1 MNITRIS
8 IERPTLLAVFY
19 ILVVLSGVYCFFSL
33 NYELTPQFSP
43 PVITVVTIYPGASPK
58 EVEQE
63 VTIHIED
70 ALASLAGV
78 ETITSN
84 SQDNFS
90 LVKLEL
96 KTSAKVDEVL
106 QNASRKL
113 LSVVEKLPTD
123 VRPPILTR
131 FDFNDLPIIRLAVFS
146 DVGIL
151 KLTKFC
157 RENIIT
163 AISQIDG
170 VADVS
175 ITGGLENEVMIG
187 VDADRLKLY
196 NVSLLQVL
204 KTVGQANKDIPAGSV
219 ESPDLDIPVEMKGR
233 LKTLD
238 DLRNLVI
245 FKNAEYGIAVKIKD
259 VAEVY
264 ETQRPVKVYSRLNG
278 KPAIGLSIKKQSD
291 ANAVEISTQ
300 VIATLMKM
308 EKLYKEENL
317 TFEFI
322 QDNSVFT
329 KSAARS
335 VGLDLVF
342 AIILVSLV
350 ILVFLHNIR
359 NALIVFVSIPTSI
372 LATFIVMYL
381 AGYSLN
387 LLTLIGLSLSIGI
400 LVDDSIVILENISR
414 HLKMGKPPRQAAYE
428 GRMEIGFTAFSITL
442 IDVIVFVPIIL
453 SKGMVADMLRSFS
466 VVVVSSTLTS
476 LIVSFTLVPYLASRF
491 SSAKQPHF
499 RLFLKVSSWIEEQ
512 IDTTITEITKGLSW
526 SFRHAKMILLCVL
539 ILFAGS
545 ILLIPTGFIG
555 VEFTKL
561 GDRSEF
567 IMELELDPNSTL
579 QESDKVS
586 KRVEAILRSYKD
598 VETVYTNVGLTSS
611 GRIISNSQYLS
622 EVYVRLIPKHDRSYK
637 TSEFSRHIKSVLMKE
652 IPGLKV
658 RPVEINLIGLRDDD
672 AVQLTLTGSDPD
684 TLLKAAKKVYSGLET
699 IPGAIELQSNI
710 DEGKR
715 IISVLPNRAAM
726 ELLDVDVMQAG
737 LTLRTAINGMEDFQ
751 FKNEDKDF
759 PIQIILNKTYRNS
772 VSDIRNLTV
781 LSGTGASVPFS
792 EFSEIK
798 ESYVSSSIERI
809 NRAPSITI
817 KSQVIGRP
825 AGTVSSNLQAKI
837 EALNLAPDIKIIWG
851 GATKRTIDGL
861 LSLIIAFAIS
871 VLLIYLVLVAL
882 YNSFSYPLVVL
893 LAIPLAVIGAFLTL
907 AINIEALSVFTILG
921 LIILVG
927 LIGKNSILVV
937 DFANKLQLQSLSARE
952 AVIESVRLRFR
963 PVIMTSLAMIIGLLP
978 IAVSKG
984 AGAEWKNGMAWALI
998 GGLSSSLLLTFIVIP
1013 IIYLGVHK
1021 VFRKRKINLE

>member
-1 MNITRIS
+1 MNITRLS

-19 ILVVLSGVYCFFSL
+19 ILIVLSGIYCFFLL

-43 PVITVVTIYPGASPK
+43 PVITVVTIYPGASPR

-63 VTIHIED
+63 VTVHLED
-70 ALASLAGV
+70 ALASLSGV

-96 KTSAKVDEVL
+96 KANAKVDEVL

-113 LSVVEKLPTD
+113 LSVVTKLPAD
-123 VRPPILTR
+123 SRPPVLTR

-151 KLTKFC
+151 ELTRLCK
-157 RENIIT
+157 ETIIS
-163 AISQIDG
+163 AISQING
-170 VADVS
+170 VADVN
-175 ITGGLENEVMIG
+175 ITGGMENEVMVG

-204 KTVGQANKDIPAGSV
+204 KAVGQSNKNVPAGVV
-219 ESPDLDIPVEMKGR
+219 ESSDLDIPVEMQGR
-233 LKTLD
+233 FKTLD

-245 FKNAEYGIAVKIKD
+245 FKNPEYGISIKVRD

-264 ETQRPVKVYSRLNG
+264 ETQKPVQVFSRLNG

-291 ANAVEISTQ
+291 ANSVEISAQ
-300 VIATLMKM
+300 VIAALMNL
-308 EKLYKEENL
+308 EKIYSKENL

-329 KSAARS
+329 KAAARS
-335 VGLDLVF
+335 VALDLVF

-350 ILVFLHNIR
+350 ILLFLHNVR

-400 LVDDSIVILENISR
+400 LVDDSIVIIENINR
-414 HLKMGKPPRQAAYE
+414 HLKMGKSPRQAAYE
-428 GRMEIGFTAFSITL
+428 GRTEIGFTAISITL
-442 IDVIVFVPIIL
+442 IDVIVFVPIIM
-453 SKGMVADMLRSFS
+453 SQGMVADMLRSFS
-466 VVVVSSTLTS
+466 VVVVASTLMS
-476 LIVSFTLVPYLASRF
+476 LIVSFTLVPFLASRF
-491 SSAKQPHF
+491 SSAKRP
-499 RLFLKVSSWIEEQ
+499 RYSLFFKVSSWIEEQ
-512 IDTTITEITKGLSW
+512 IENTISSITHGLSW
-526 SFRHAKMILLCVL
+526 SFGNTKLILFFIFL
-539 ILFAGS
+539 LFAGS
-545 ILLIPTGFIG
+545 IMLIPTGFIG
-555 VEFTKL
+555 IEFTKV

-567 IMELELDPNSTL
+567 IMELELDHNSSL
-579 QESDKVS
+579 QESN
-586 KRVEAILRSYKD
+586 RVTRQVEDILRTYKD

-622 EVYVRLIPKHDRSYK
+622 EVYVKIKPKDERGYK
-637 TSEFSRHIKSVLMKE
+637 TSDFTRHIKNELMNK

-672 AVQLTLTGSDPD
+672 AVQVTLTGSNED
-684 TLLKAAKKVYSGLET
+684 TLLQAAKKVYAGLET

-710 DEGKR
+710 DAGKR
-715 IISVLPNRAAM
+715 IVSVSPNRTAM
-726 ELLDVDVMQAG
+726 ELLDIDVMQAG
-737 LTLRTAINGMEDFQ
+737 LTLRTAINGIEDFQ
-751 FKNEDKDF
+751 FKNEDEDL
-759 PIQIILNKTYRNS
+759 PIQIILDQNFRNS
-772 VSDIRNLTV
+772 VGDIRNLTV
-781 LSGTGASVPFS
+781 LNNSGAIVPFS
-792 EFSEIK
+792 EFSDIE
-798 ESYVSSSIERI
+798 ESYVSSSLERM

-825 AGTVSSNLQAKI
+825 AGTVSSNLQSKI
-837 EALNLAPDIKIIWG
+837 EALNLSPDINIIWG

-861 LSLIIAFAIS
+861 KSLISAFAIS
-871 VLLIYLVLVAL
+871 ILLIYLVLVAL
-882 YNSFSYPLVVL
+882 YNSFSYPLVVI
-893 LAIPLAVIGAFLTL
+893 LAIPLAAIGAFLTL
-907 AINIEALSVFTILG
+907 AINMEALSVFTVLG

-937 DFANKLQLQSLSARE
+937 DFANKLQQQSLSAKE
-952 AVIESVRLRFR
+952 AVTEAVKLRFR

-978 IAVSKG
+978 IAISKG
-984 AGAEWKNGMAWALI
+984 AGAEWKNGMAWSLI
-998 GGLSSSLLLTFIVIP
+998 GGLSSSLILTFIVVP
-1013 IIYLGVHK
+1013 IIYLGINK
-1021 VFRKRKINLE
+1021 LTRK